1 MQPRITWRGKI
12 ALITGASSGIGEA
25 TARRLAAEGLV
36 VLLTARRQERLEAL
50 AQEIQSA
57 GGQAHIY
64 PADLSLVEE
73 RQRLFERVNAEQ
85 PPVDVLVNN
94 AGLGWYGYA
103 ADMPW
108 QTAQQLLAVN
118 VEAVVQLTLLWLP
131 QMRARR
137 QGRIINIG
145 SVVGSI
151 PSQGVAVYAATK
163 AFVNAFTTAIYRELA
178 GTAVKISVVRAGP
191 IRTEFYESAAHRSD
205 GLVIPVE
212 RLAISV
218 ERVAEAVWR
227 VLRHP
232 QRRVYVPVW
241 LGITPWVEAAFG
253 WIMDRIGPLLLK
265 HQRAGADSS
274 GRRQ

>member
-25 TARRLAAEGLV
+25 TARRLATEGLV

-118 VEAVVQLTLLWLP
+118 V
-131 QMRARR
+131 
-137 QGRIINIG
+137 
-145 SVVGSI
+145 
-151 PSQGVAVYAATK
+151 K
-163 AFVNAFTTAIYRELA
+163 
-178 GTAVKISVVRAGP
+178 
-191 IRTEFYESAAHRSD
+191 
-205 GLVIPVE
+205 
-212 RLAISV
+212 
-218 ERVAEAVWR
+218 
-227 VLRHP
+227 
-232 QRRVYVPVW
+232 
-241 LGITPWVEAAFG
+241 PWY
-253 WIMDRIGPLLLK
+253 
-265 HQRAGADSS
+265 S
-274 GRRQ
+274 

>member
-118 VEAVVQLTLLWLP
+118 LEAVVQLTLLWLP
-131 QMRARR
+131 QMRARQ

-163 AFVNAFTTAIYRELA
+163 AFDLQLGASLYAELRPL
-178 GTAVKISVVRAGP
+178 GIDVVTLCPQAT
-191 IRTEFYESAAHRSD
+191 RTEILTAQGFSEESVKARQ
-205 GLVIPVE
+205 
-212 RLAISV
+212 RLADEPEKV
-218 ERVAEAVWR
+218 VAIA
-227 VLRHP
+227 LRLLG
-232 QRRVYVPVW
+232 RKPVAAACRTC
-241 LGITPWVEAAFG
+241 TPRPG
-253 WIMDRIGPLLLK
+253 WGSPCP
-265 HQRAGADSS
+265 A
-274 GRRQ
+274 

>member
-25 TARRLAAEGLV
+25 TARRLATEGLV

-50 AQEIQSA
+50 AQEIQST
-57 GGQAHIY
+57 GGQAYIY
-64 PADLSLVEE
+64 PADLSLAEE
-73 RQRLFERVNAEQ
+73 RQRLFERVNAEH

-118 VEAVVQLTLLWLP
+118 LEAVVQLTLLWLP
-131 QMRARR
+131 QMRARQ

-241 LGITPWVEAAFG
+241 LGITPWVETAFG